1 MKPDGETEN
10 SLKDILSGRIFPI
23 EGVSK
28 NKQIFEN
35 GAFKG
40 LNDYISS
47 NSSVNND
54 DVLNVK
60 KVLVKAGHYE
70 PNSRAGE
77 SVSNLSGYP
86 DETFFN
92 AIKSFQK
99 DKGLLVDGVMKK
111 GGETESALM
120 NSFMEPSEKEKARL
134 KKAGIY
140 NKVRFMTE
148 PVANKDNSQE
158 NKSSITQAQETNS
171 QNKDVN
177 KTLSKEN
184 SIDADKLT
192 INDFGKKGEKC
203 ININTF
209 QNTFPNKASAEAQR
223 QGIVY
228 REVNP
233 DAGKNTAIYMANEM
247 NKNSKEV
254 QTETYKQNSSFYS
267 DVNDNKKWDHKPQIK
282 NEITNGLNVEIK
294 KPRDGNPNIQPPVN
308 YRSKDGTLHNV
319 TTIKGDDK
327 NVYDHDIWSNVH
339 YGYVGRANESSKTFL
354 KVGSFV
360 EDLVKNRSFELKDL
374 EAVNLGSKLWDKYG
388 SKGIDIT
395 PEILNEESIKNK
407 DKLSTY
413 PR

>member
-60 KVLVKAGHYE
+60 KALVEAGHYE

-77 SVSNLSGYP
+77 SFSNLSGYP

-111 GGETESALM
+111 GGETEISLM

-140 NKVRFMTE
+140 DKVRFMQE
-148 PVANKDNSQE
+148 DPSNKENTKNS
-158 NKSSITQAQETNS
+158 TQANNELKATWNKPIDIKKGQEVVFDGKTFTLYEDGTKVKSWEAVSGEKGFQSKEYQGLRNKGPIPEGTYVARKETFQEMSKSDYLKGFVGRGAWRGQITSWGTQRVWLEPSKETNTKDRS
-171 QNKDVN
+171 GFSIHGGRDRGSRGCIDLTNQMPEFGAWFKKNNKDV
-177 KTLSKEN
+177 KV
-184 SIDADKLT
+184 
-192 INDFGKKGEKC
+192 
-203 ININTF
+203 
-209 QNTFPNKASAEAQR
+209 
-223 QGIVY
+223 IV
-228 REVNP
+228 
-233 DAGKNTAIYMANEM
+233 
-247 NKNSKEV
+247 
-254 QTETYKQNSSFYS
+254 
-267 DVNDNKKWDHKPQIK
+267 
-282 NEITNGLNVEIK
+282 
-294 KPRDGNPNIQPPVN
+294 
-308 YRSKDGTLHNV
+308 
-319 TTIKGDDK
+319 
-327 NVYDHDIWSNVH
+327 
-339 YGYVGRANESSKTFL
+339 
-354 KVGSFV
+354 
-360 EDLVKNRSFELKDL
+360 
-374 EAVNLGSKLWDKYG
+374 KY
-388 SKGIDIT
+388 
-395 PEILNEESIKNK
+395 
-407 DKLSTY
+407 
-413 PR
+413 